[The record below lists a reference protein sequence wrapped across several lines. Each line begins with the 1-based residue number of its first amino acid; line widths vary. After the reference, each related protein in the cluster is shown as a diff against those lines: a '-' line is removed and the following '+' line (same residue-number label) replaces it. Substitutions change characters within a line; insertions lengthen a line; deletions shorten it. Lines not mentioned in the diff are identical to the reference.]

1 MKIYTKTGDKGQTS
15 LANGKRVSK
24 TDARIEAYGTADELN
39 SFVGLLRVAL
49 EEQVSSFLAPKGH
62 DYYKFQVSGYK
73 FLISGTELTEQLTWI
88 QNRLFDLGACLAG
101 ADMHLNEAAITK
113 VEGWID
119 AMQSELEQL
128 RAFVLP
134 AGCETACRCH
144 VCRTVTRR
152 LERRMISLEA
162 AALQDAS
169 LEVELRFVNRLSD
182 YFFVLARYCVYMSGE
197 KEQTWSK
204 E

>member
-24 TDARIEAYGTADELN
+24 TDARIDAYGTADELN

-49 EEQVSSFLAPKGH
+49 EEMVSGL
-62 DYYKFQVSGYK
+62 KFQVSSYK
-73 FLISGTELTEQLTWI
+73 FLISGTELKEQLEWI

-101 ADMHLNEAAITK
+101 ADMHLDEAAITK
-113 VEGWID
+113 LERWID
-119 AMQSELEQL
+119 AMQAELEPL

-134 AGCETACRCH
+134 AGCEAACRCH

-152 LERRMISLEA
+152 LERKMLKLTMNDYGLSLE
-162 AALQDAS
+162 D
-169 LEVELRFVNRLSD
+169 ELKFVNRLSD
-182 YFFVLARYCVYMSGE
+182 YLFVLARYCVYMSGE
-197 KEQTWSK
+197 KEQNWQK
-204 E
+204 